1 MKTLMH
7 TLKIFILATCLV
19 FTNAYAVQGDS
30 TFADE
35 SLQDITTIAG
45 LGGVGAVLGL
55 STLSFVEEPG
65 DHLQNIVVGGAIGI
79 IIGVGVVAYSQASK
93 SQNYYEDN
101 AKVDPDFDSSSRYAW
116 HVASREIAPLRS
128 VNQVNFNFNF

>member
-1 MKTLMH
+1 MKTLMNALKLL
-7 TLKIFILATCLV
+7 TLSICLV
-19 FTNAYAVQGDS
+19 FSNAYAQQGDS
-30 TFADE
+30 SFAQE
-35 SLQDITTIAG
+35 SLKDITTIAG

-93 SQNYYEDN
+93 SQNFYQSS
-101 AKVDPDFDSSSRYAW
+101 AKVDPEFNSSSRYAW
-116 HVASREIAPLRS
+116 HVASREIVQTKSA
-128 VNQVNFNFNF
+128 NQVNFSFKF